1 MAQRLLVAVTTTVV
15 IHLLFLAHGYTQTTL
30 PSEHDLAAARGN
42 LALVAKH
49 DNSLSYIARWASAPI
64 ETWPNW
70 SALFNSPCA
79 RGLVCDLRA
88 VPKKQAGQRSAEA
101 RVETEQN
108 AANQLSPTIHID
120 GVTYPYTAAGLN
132 RAISHT
138 ISLGGGTVDATGM
151 RGDFRFTDEVEVGSS
166 ASKPVVLILSP
177 SAHIGCDISD
187 PSKYCFRLF
196 DNGTLIGGFAP
207 GTGQGT
213 TIGSASSSN
222 NVRGIIGTDDSLGQI
237 KSTFKLEGIHINNVV
252 GGTLADAALVI
263 RGTKDNSVVRNCL
276 IVNPSGIGIH
286 IGGTTLNAGV
296 GVLTIEDT
304 WINGSNGATDNTTA
318 LPLYI
323 NCNAT
328 CGTVGAI
335 RWISGSIVDPG
346 LGHNAILID
355 GGGYFYASAVGL
367 FGIHME
373 GSINPSETTTP
384 LIRMTNFA
392 GNLSIVGGEALYSFG
407 ENFTVQVDSGSNG
420 LGIMNMRTGHTN
432 QVHNMVTGVDAIGPN
447 GNIGYYTDSTTLI
460 GPLVP
465 TTVSSL
471 PPASPANA
479 GQMMRVSD
487 WVVSVEGYACV
498 GGGTATALAF
508 SNGSVWKCF

>member
-1 MAQRLLVAVTTTVV
+1 
-15 IHLLFLAHGYTQTTL
+15 
-30 PSEHDLAAARGN
+30 
-42 LALVAKH
+42 
-49 DNSLSYIARWASAPI
+49 
-64 ETWPNW
+64 
-70 SALFNSPCA
+70 
-79 RGLVCDLRA
+79 
-88 VPKKQAGQRSAEA
+88 
-101 RVETEQN
+101 
-108 AANQLSPTIHID
+108 
-120 GVTYPYTAAGLN
+120 
-132 RAISHT
+132 
-138 ISLGGGTVDATGM
+138 
-151 RGDFRFTDEVEVGSS
+151 
-166 ASKPVVLILSP
+166 
-177 SAHIGCDISD
+177 
-187 PSKYCFRLF
+187 
-196 DNGTLIGGFAP
+196 
-207 GTGQGT
+207 
-213 TIGSASSSN
+213 
-222 NVRGIIGTDDSLGQI
+222 VRGIIGTDDSLGQI